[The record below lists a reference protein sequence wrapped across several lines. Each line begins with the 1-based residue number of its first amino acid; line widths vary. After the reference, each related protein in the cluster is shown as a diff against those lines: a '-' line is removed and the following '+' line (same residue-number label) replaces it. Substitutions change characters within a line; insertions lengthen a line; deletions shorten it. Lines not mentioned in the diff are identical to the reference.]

1 MESDVNA
8 IAAGIADAAREQLDQ
23 AGVAFAG
30 TGVPEVAAE
39 LSRRM
44 SDQVGL
50 LAEGVGP
57 LWMSVAVLSIA
68 GLLYCFLGY
77 RALKFV
83 IGFTG
88 FLLAGM
94 VAGVL
99 MALFTGGQALPVA
112 VATIVGGV
120 SGCMAVYFLY
130 RAGLFL
136 IGSAGAGILAT
147 KLLEGRP
154 ESWVPWAILGC
165 ALLGGLVALLLERP
179 AMVFVLAAAGGL
191 LLVEAAAMAV
201 GAVDGSP
208 FGGWVDDLPE
218 QAGTSFRLAAWGLL
232 TMVGITSQLSG
243 RKRRESGKD

>member
-8 IAAGIADAAREQLDQ
+8 IAAGLADTALDQ
-23 AGVAFAG
+23 FNQAGEALAG
-30 TGVPEVAAE
+30 TGVPEAAAE
-39 LSRRM
+39 LSQRM
-44 SDQVGL
+44 FDQAGLIAEAVGS
-50 LAEGVGP
+50 A
-57 LWMSVAVLSIA
+57 WMSGAVLSIA

-94 VAGVL
+94 AAGVL
-99 MALFTGGQALPVA
+99 MALFTGGQLAPVA
-112 VATIVGGV
+112 IAAVVGGV

-130 RAGLFL
+130 RAGVFL
-136 IGSAGAGILAT
+136 IGSAGAGILAM

-154 ESWVPWAILGC
+154 ESWIPWAILGC
-165 ALLGGLVALLLERP
+165 ALAGGLVALLLERP
-179 AMVFVLAAAGGL
+179 AMVFVLAAVGAL
-191 LLVEAAAMAV
+191 LIVEGAAMAV

-218 QAGTSFRLAAWGLL
+218 QTGTWLRIAAWGPL
-232 TMVGITSQLSG
+232 TMIGITSQLSG